1 MLFFKKGTCYLFII
15 YSESDIEEE
24 VPVRG
29 SDMNRGGEN
38 HWEQE
43 KELIKENARMG
54 PWDQNI
60 QTF

>member
-54 PWDQNI
+54 P
-60 QTF
+60 